1 VAAADPIDS
10 DELARQLGA
19 LGVVGGD
26 FVMVHASLR
35 RLGPVEGGASTVIDT
50 LDRAV
55 SPSGTIMMVPG
66 AEDDWSWVNDRPE
79 AERPALLADATPFDA
94 LVTPADESVGVLAE
108 VLRTTNGTIVSD
120 HPEGRFAAR
129 GAHAEMLTSDV
140 PWDDFYGIGSP
151 LERLV
156 TLGGKV
162 LRIGADIDTVT
173 LTHYAENLVPL
184 AHKRRVR
191 RCRRVMGP
199 DGPFI
204 RWVEA
209 IDDNDGIAE
218 WSHGDYFGQ
227 ICTDFLAAGMA
238 RVALV
243 GRVQSELFDAG
254 SFVNFAVAWMTRE
267 LA

>member
-1 VAAADPIDS
+1 MAAADPIEV
-10 DELARQLGA
+10 DELVRQLTA
-19 LGVVGGD
+19 LGVAGGD
-26 FVMVHASLR
+26 VVMVHASLR
-35 RLGPVEGGASTVIDT
+35 RLGPVVGGASTVIDA

-55 SPSGTIMMVPG
+55 GPQGTIMMVPG

-94 LVTPADESVGVLAE
+94 LVTPADETVGVLAE
-108 VLRTTNGTIVSD
+108 VMRTTIGTVVSD
-120 HPEGRFAAR
+120 HPEARFAAR
-129 GAHAEMLTSDV
+129 GAHAPMLTSDV

-199 DGPFI
+199 DGP
-204 RWVEA
+204 RLTWVEA
-209 IDDNDGIAE
+209 IDDNVGIAD
-218 WSHGDYFGQ
+218 WPHGDYFAQ
-227 ICTDFLAAGMA
+227 ICNDFLSTGMA

-243 GRVQSELFDAG
+243 GRAQSELFDAAQ
-254 SFVNFAVAWMTRE
+254 FVTFAVEWMTRE